1 MKKGLLLVATGVLS
15 LSLAACSSGLNGT
28 EEEKDAAREAQ
39 QQEQQQAASSSDNS
53 LNKVFVIPNLYLN
66 RMGDSSEI
74 DPSSVEHKEVS
85 DENTKFTMSEK
96 NIAEQS
102 EKVND
107 GIVGALTALAEGKTI
122 ESVTKV
128 DTDDMYKHVK
138 VYVDADKFDKSKD
151 PTVFGALAISIATY
165 QYLQGESEAKS
176 KFEFIDEKT
185 DKVLVTKSIPDDVS
199 KE

>member
-1 MKKGLLLVATGVLS
+1 MKKGLLLVATSVLS

-28 EEEKDAAREAQ
+28 EEEKEAAKEV
-39 QQEQQQAASSSDNS
+39 QQEQQQATKSSDNS
-53 LNKVFVIPNLYLN
+53 LNKVFVIPNLYLT
-66 RMGDSSEI
+66 RTGDSSEI

-107 GIVGALTALAEGKTI
+107 GIVGALTNLAEGKTI
-122 ESVTKV
+122 ESVTSV

-138 VYVDADKFDKSKD
+138 VYVDAKKFDEQKD

-165 QYLQGESEAKS
+165 QYLKGESDAES
-176 KFEFIDEKT
+176 KVEFIDHKT
-185 DKVLVTKSIPDDVS
+185 EKVLVTKSIPDDVS

>member
-15 LSLAACSSGLNGT
+15 LSLAACSSGLSGT
-28 EEEKDAAREAQ
+28 EEEKEAAKQAQ
-39 QQEQQQAASSSDNS
+39 EEQQQATKSSDNS
-53 LNKVFVIPNLYLN
+53 LNKVFVIPNLYLT
-66 RMGDSSEI
+66 RTGDSSEI
-74 DPSSVEHKEVS
+74 DPSAVEHKEVTG
-85 DENTKFTMSEK
+85 ENTKFTMSEK

-107 GIVGALTALAEGKTI
+107 GIVGALTSLAEGKTI

-138 VYVDADKFDKSKD
+138 VYVDPKKFNEKTD

-165 QYLQGESEAKS
+165 QYLQGETEAES